1 MHQRY
6 AFYPMLLNLKKS
18 HLTLLLLS
26 LLIAPIA
33 NANDKLLESAL
44 NSSIRNDDDRERDT
58 ARKPAETLKFFDVKN
73 DSKVLELVPGGG
85 WYTKILGN
93 YLRDKGQLYVA
104 IGAKV
109 ERLKLEQ
116 NKLEHVKII
125 GEDFKLKSTE
135 LHPGIRNV
143 TGNDF
148 SESGFDVVLTFR
160 NMHNFTEQG
169 RAVINKAVFKAL
181 KPGGIYGVIDH
192 TKRHMES
199 YDDERWRRVDPVQII
214 KELLDIGFEFE
225 QYSDI
230 HARPADELIYDSTDD
245 SINRD
250 SDRFTLK
257 FRKPL

>member
-1 MHQRY
+1 M
-6 AFYPMLLNLKKS
+6 FLTLKKS
-18 HLTLLLLS
+18 QIILLLIS
-26 LLIAPIA
+26 LFIATTSIA
-33 NANDKLLESAL
+33 DDKQLESAL
-44 NSSIRNDDDRERDT
+44 NNSIRDDDDRARDA
-58 ARKPAETLKFFDVKN
+58 ARKPAQTLKFFEVN
-73 DSKVLELVPGGG
+73 PDSKVLELIPGAG

-93 YLRDKGQLYVA
+93 YLREDGQLYVA
-104 IGAKV
+104 VGAKA
-109 ERLKLEQ
+109 ERLKLKQ

-125 GEDFKLKSTE
+125 GEDFKLESSE

-160 NMHNFTEQG
+160 NMHNFTEPG

-192 TKRHMES
+192 TKRHMQS

-245 SINRD
+245 SINRN

-257 FRKPL
+257 FRKPR